1 MRTYLILSVLVLGF
15 FLPTGDLRAAV
26 LFSDSFD
33 RADNTDID
41 ALSGGMSGSLAPLA
55 YQESFEGSGQ
65 PSSIQLLSGRLQ
77 MAVGVGMSNVFPD
90 HNFTGAELVAAG
102 GFSVSLE
109 IVEINSAATDPANR
123 FAGFGVGMTRAEAL
137 AAGDMN
143 DSATTFR
150 GGGAA
155 AGVCDFFV
163 DLALDGALRLWSRG
177 TLLKT
182 VAVGTTA
189 GTLKGVF
196 SFSTFNAGAAV
207 NAVVYFNG
215 VQRDS
220 LTFTWSDAN
229 ANYLGLS
236 GRASAF
242 VSCDTLAIETLVQLP
257 GAIVVSETGGRTM
270 VQEGGYSDTIDISL
284 TSSPL
289 AYPVTIDVLDTL
301 NPAQVTVSP
310 SQVQFTAENWQSPQ
324 TITITAIDD
333 HDMERAMHETALRFG
348 VTTAP
353 ESPYS
358 GVSAAEITV
367 QIADNDCGA
376 WGFNPADFN
385 LDCQVNLEDFYYFV
399 QEWISC
405 SLPDPQCQDF
415 RY

>member
-1 MRTYLILSVLVLGF
+1 MRTYLTVSVLMLGF
-15 FLPTGDLRAAV
+15 FLPTGSLRAAV

-41 ALSGGMSGSLAPLA
+41 ALSSGMSGSLAPLA
-55 YQESFEGSGQ
+55 YQESFEGSGL
-65 PSSIQLLSGRLQ
+65 PSSIQLLAGRLQ

-90 HNFTGAELVAAG
+90 RNFIDAEILAAG

-109 IVEINSAATDPANR
+109 VAEINSAVADPANR

-163 DLALDGALRLWSRG
+163 DLALDGSLRLWSRG

-182 VAVGTTA
+182 VSVGSAA

-196 SFSTFNAGAAV
+196 SVTNFNAGSAV

-215 VQRDS
+215 VQRES
-220 LTFTWSDAN
+220 LAFTWSDAD

-236 GRASAF
+236 GRASNF
-242 VSCDTLAIETLVQLP
+242 VSCDNLAVETVVQVPVFLT
-257 GAIVVSETGGRTM
+257 VSETGGQTK
-270 VQEGGYSDTIDISL
+270 VQEGGYTDTIVVSL
-284 TSSPL
+284 ASSPL
-289 AYPVTIDVLDTL
+289 AYPVTLEFLDAL
-301 NPAQVTVSP
+301 DPDQVALSPA
-310 SQVQFTAENWQSPQ
+310 QVQFTADNWQTPQ
-324 TITITAIDD
+324 TVTIAAVDD
-333 HDMERAMHETALRFG
+333 NDMERAVHDTTLSIRVTA
-348 VTTAP
+348 AP
-353 ESPYS
+353 QSPYYGLS
-358 GVSAAEITV
+358 VADIAV
-367 QIADNDCGA
+367 QIVDNDCGA

-385 LDCQVNLEDFYYFV
+385 LDCQVNLEDFYIFV

-405 SLPDPQCQDF
+405 SIPDPRCQDF